1 MVLPT
6 LSMSVVRKHFWT
18 LARRGCGGVSSPRKN
33 GTSGC
38 MPAVVSSTVGSYED
52 GTSDA
57 EGRRLWSCAS
67 K

>member
-6 LSMSVVRKHFWT
+6 FSMSVVRKHFWT
-18 LARRGCGGVSSPRKN
+18 VVRRGCGGVSSPRKY

-38 MPAVVSSTVGSYED
+38 MPAVVSSTDASD
-52 GTSDA
+52 AAGTSDA
-57 EGRRLWSCAS
+57 EGSRRWSRRS